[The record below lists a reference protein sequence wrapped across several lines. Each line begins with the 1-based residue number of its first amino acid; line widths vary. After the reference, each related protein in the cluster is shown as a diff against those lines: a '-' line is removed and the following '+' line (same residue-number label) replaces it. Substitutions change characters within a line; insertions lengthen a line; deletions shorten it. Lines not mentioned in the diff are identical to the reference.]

1 MTARRARSRYRRIIR
16 FAARQLVS
24 TWWFELMLP
33 RLGLRGISART
44 RTRRLTLIA
53 RRFHCLALDLSG
65 LMIKLGQ
72 FMSTRLD
79 VLPPVITNELIGLQ
93 DEVPAVPFD
102 AIRALAERELGVPLD
117 VAFSWVDPEPL
128 AAASLGQVHRAIL
141 SPADQEFT
149 GLTDVV
155 IKIQRPGI
163 DTVVDIDLRAL
174 RRVAGWL
181 SRIRLINRR
190 ADMPRLMEEFAT
202 TCLEEIDYL
211 NEGANAERFAAN
223 FADNPRVR
231 VPEMVWER
239 STRRVLTQE
248 DVTDI
253 KITDLDG
260 LRAAGINPHDVA
272 DEFARVMLDQVLM
285 DGFFHAD
292 PHPGNVFV
300 QPLPAAAGSNEP
312 QWRLTFID
320 FGMMGQ
326 VPAGLAKALRSTLIA
341 AASRDGAGM
350 IEGMRD
356 VGVLMPSADTVELE
370 RAFIKLFDRFGGLGF
385 AELQK
390 VDPQEYRAFAREFAD
405 VVRALPFQF
414 PENFLLVVRALSLI
428 SGMCSSLNPEF
439 NLWNAVEPYSAKLVR
454 AEGGNFVR
462 AFVNDGL
469 STLRLAA
476 KLPKRI
482 DALISRA
489 ESGQLSVRS
498 PELERRTRILNR
510 TLRRVISAVLFA
522 ALFVGGLIVLERDS
536 TLGIVILAVSGVPLL
551 HALFAGVFS
560 RRSPLP

>member
-24 TWWFELMLP
+24 TWWFELALP
-33 RLGLRGISART
+33 RMGLRAISART

-53 RRFHCLALDLSG
+53 RQFHGLALDLSG

-102 AIRALAERELGVPLD
+102 AIRALAERELGVPLET
-117 VAFSWVDPEPL
+117 AFSWVDPEPL
-128 AAASLGQVHRAIL
+128 AAASLGQVHRAVL
-141 SPADQEFT
+141 SVSDQEFT
-149 GLTDVV
+149 GLKDVV

-190 ADMPRLMEEFAT
+190 ADMPRLMEEFAA

-211 NEGANAERFAAN
+211 NEGANAERFGQN

-260 LRAAGINPHDVA
+260 LRAAGIDPHDVA
-272 DEFARVMLDQVLM
+272 DEFARIMLDQVLI

-300 QPLPAAAGSNEP
+300 QPLPPADGQTAPN
-312 QWRLTFID
+312 WRLTFID

-370 RAFIKLFDRFGGLGF
+370 RAFVKLFDRFGGLGF

-454 AEGGNFVR
+454 AEGGNVVR
-462 AFVNDGL
+462 AFLSDGL
-469 STLRLAA
+469 SSLQLAA

-489 ESGQLSVRS
+489 EMGQLSVRS

-522 ALFVGGLIVLERDS
+522 ALFVGGLIVLDRNE
-536 TLGIVILAVSGVPLL
+536 TLGIVLLAVSGLPLL

>member
-1 MTARRARSRYRRIIR
+1 MTARRSRSRYRRIVR

-24 TWWFELMLP
+24 TWWFELVLP
-33 RLGLRGISART
+33 RMGLRSISART

-53 RRFHCLALDLSG
+53 RRFHDLAIDLSG

-79 VLPPVITNELIGLQ
+79 VLPPVITNELSGLQ
-93 DEVPAVPFD
+93 DEVPAVGFD
-102 AIRALAERELGVPLD
+102 AIRALAERELGVPLE
-117 VAFSWVDPEPL
+117 VAFSWVDPVPL

-141 SPADQEFT
+141 SGADQELT
-149 GLTDVV
+149 GLKDVV

-211 NEGANAERFAAN
+211 NEGANAERFGIN

-239 STRRVLTQE
+239 STRRVLTME

-253 KITDLDG
+253 KITDIDG
-260 LRAAGINPHDVA
+260 LRAAGINPNDVA

-300 QPLPAAAGSNEP
+300 QPLPVADGQTAPN
-312 QWRLTFID
+312 WRLTFID

-350 IEGMRD
+350 IEGMRE

-390 VDPQEYRAFAREFAD
+390 VDPQEYRAFAKEFSD

-462 AFVNDGL
+462 AFINDGL
-469 STLRLAA
+469 SSLRLAA
-476 KLPKRI
+476 KLPKRL

-489 ESGQLSVRS
+489 ELGQISVRA
-498 PELERRTRILNR
+498 PELERHTRTLNR
-510 TLRRVISAVLFA
+510 TVRRVISAVLFA
-522 ALFVGGLIVLERDS
+522 ALFLGGLIVIDRS
-536 TLGIVILAVSGVPLL
+536 ATLGIVLLSVSALPLL
-551 HALFAGVFS
+551 HALFAGMFS
-560 RRSPLP
+560 RRGPLP

>member
-1 MTARRARSRYRRIIR
+1 M
-16 FAARQLVS
+16 
-24 TWWFELMLP
+24 
-33 RLGLRGISART
+33 GLRSISART

-53 RRFHCLALDLSG
+53 RRFHGLAIDLSG

-79 VLPPVITNELIGLQ
+79 VLPPVITNELSGLQ
-93 DEVPAVPFD
+93 DEVPAVRFD
-102 AIRALAERELGVPLD
+102 AIRALAERELGVPLE
-117 VAFSWVDPEPL
+117 VAFSWVDPVPL

-141 SPADQEFT
+141 SGADQQLT
-149 GLTDVV
+149 GLKDVV

-202 TCLEEIDYL
+202 ICLQEIDYL
-211 NEGANAERFAAN
+211 NEGANAERFGIN
-223 FADNPRVR
+223 FADNPWVR

-239 STRRVLTQE
+239 STRRVLTMA

-253 KITDLDG
+253 KITDTDG

-272 DEFARVMLDQVLM
+272 DEFARVMLNQVLM

-300 QPLPAAAGSNEP
+300 QPLPVADGQTAPN
-312 QWRLTFID
+312 WRLTFID

-350 IEGMRD
+350 IEGMRE

-390 VDPQEYRAFAREFAD
+390 VDPQEYRAFAKEFAD

-462 AFVNDGL
+462 AFINDGL
-469 STLRLAA
+469 SSLRLAA

-489 ESGQLSVRS
+489 ELGQLSVRA
-498 PELERRTRILNR
+498 PELERHTRTLNR
-510 TLRRVISAVLFA
+510 TVRRVISAVLFA
-522 ALFVGGLIVLERDS
+522 ALFLGGLIVIDRS
-536 TLGIVILAVSGVPLL
+536 VTLGIVLLSVSALPLL
-551 HALFAGVFS
+551 HTLFAGMFS
-560 RRSPLP
+560 RRGPLP